1 MAYVAWL
8 LIVFGII
15 MATTRWTRVITEDR
29 IGLPIRQ
36 RVLNRFGE
44 HHWATYLVLCPW
56 CVSPYIAT
64 LLAIPGIFL
73 LHGMPWDQRI
83 FVGFLLIPT
92 ASWVAGR
99 LNTGG
104 E

>member
-1 MAYVAWL
+1 MACVATL

-15 MATTRWTRVITEDR
+15 FATTRWTRLITEDR
-29 IGLPIRQ
+29 IALPIR
-36 RVLNRFGE
+36 RYIIDHFGE
-44 HHWATYLVLCPW
+44 QNWRAYLILCPW

-64 LLAIPGIFL
+64 ILTIPALFL
-73 LHGMPWDQRI
+73 LHGIAWDQRLYI
-83 FVGFLLIPT
+83 GFLLIPT
-92 ASWVAGR
+92 ASWFAGR

>member
-1 MAYVAWL
+1 VAYVAWL

-15 MATTRWTRVITEDR
+15 FATTRWSRLITEDR
-29 IGLPIRQ
+29 IGLPLRRYII
-36 RVLNRFGE
+36 NRFGTE
-44 HHWATYLVLCPW
+44 HAMSYLVLCPW

-64 LLAIPGIFL
+64 ILTIPALFL

-83 FVGFLLIPT
+83 FIGFLLIPT

>member
-1 MAYVAWL
+1 
-8 LIVFGII
+8 

-29 IGLPIRQ
+29 VGLPLRRYVIDHY
-36 RVLNRFGE
+36 GE
-44 HHWATYLVLCPW
+44 NSALAYLVLCPW

-64 LLAIPGIFL
+64 LHTIPAMFFL
-73 LHGMPWDQRI
+73 DHMPWPQRI
-83 FVGFLLIPT
+83 FIGILLIPT
-92 ASWVAGR
+92 ASWVAGK

>member
-1 MAYVAWL
+1 MTYVAWL

-29 IGLPIRQ
+29 IGLPLRRYVIDHYEADSP
-36 RVLNRFGE
+36 L
-44 HHWATYLVLCPW
+44 TYLVLCPW
-56 CVSPYIAT
+56 CISPYIAALHT
-64 LLAIPGIFL
+64 IPGIFL
-73 LHGMPWDQRI
+73 LYGMPWPQRI
-83 FVGFLLIPT
+83 FIGILLIPT